1 MSGLLRFFGNQQNN
15 APFLTNVYEFLDIPN
30 EMHLGNKSTG
40 KKKENQFII
49 EFRNVSFKYPSSD
62 KYALKNLS
70 LKFNIGKRLAVV
82 GQNGSGKTTFI
93 KLLCRLYDPTEG
105 TIYLNGVDIREYDY
119 REYMDLFSV
128 VFQDFNLLSFSL
140 GQNVSAAV
148 DYDTDLA
155 KECLVK
161 AGFGERLRTLPN
173 DMETSI
179 YKDFDK
185 NGVDISG
192 GEAQKLQ
199 LPELCIKMHLLSLW
213 MSQLHP

>member
-1 MSGLLRFFGNQQNN
+1 M
-15 APFLTNVYEFLDIPN
+15 
-30 EMHLGNKSTG
+30 
-40 KKKENQFII
+40 
-49 EFRNVSFKYPSSD
+49 
-62 KYALKNLS
+62 
-70 LKFNIGKRLAVV
+70 
-82 GQNGSGKTTFI
+82 
-93 KLLCRLYDPTEG
+93 
-105 TIYLNGVDIREYDY
+105 NGVDIREYDY

-192 GEAQKLQ
+192 GEAQKIAIARALYKDAPFVIMDEPTASLDPIAESEIYEKMNDMVGDKTAVFISHRLSSCRFCDDIVVFNEGNIIQHGGHEKLILDKEGKYFQ
-199 LPELCIKMHLLSLW
+199 LW
-213 MSQLHP
+213 NAQAQYYTT